1 MTQFDT
7 MLDRRGSDCKK
18 WDSMLPL
25 FGREDLMPF
34 WIADT
39 DFPILP
45 EIIDAL
51 SGRTTYAQSMGYTS
65 PSEGYYANIQRWFG
79 ERQHLQ
85 LEKGQILPVPGVVC
99 GLWVAINCLTE
110 VGDGVVINSPV
121 YPPFFHVV
129 ENLNRKL
136 MDVPLM
142 REGTSYSFDFDKLEE
157 AFQQGAKMFVLC
169 SPHNPVGR
177 VWTKAELER
186 VVTLCRQYQVLL
198 VSDEIHSDIIFG
210 DNIHTPMLNLD
221 EDAVIITAPS
231 KTFNIA
237 GLKSSMIFAKNA
249 ETLKKLRDGLNGM
262 HLYTGLYGLLATS
275 AAYQHGGQ
283 WADEQNVYLQETAK
297 AVVDYLQQNLPQ
309 VKAYVPESTYL
320 MWLDFSDLGLSE
332 AELKDTLIN
341 KAKIAL
347 NAGSEYGSDYSQ
359 FARFNIGAPRAY
371 VMEGVRRMVEA
382 FQSI

>member
-18 WDSMLPL
+18 WDSMRPL

-51 SGRTTYAQSMGYTS
+51 SGRSTHAQSMGYTS
-65 PSEGYYANIQRWFG
+65 PSEGYYANIQHWFA

-85 LEKGQILPVPGVVC
+85 LERQQILPVPGVVC
-99 GLWVAINCLTE
+99 GLWVAIHCLTQ
-110 VGDGVVINSPV
+110 VGDSVVINSPV

-136 MDVPLM
+136 MDVPLL

-177 VWTKAELER
+177 VWTAEELQR
-186 VVTLCRQYQVLL
+186 VVTLCKQYGIQI
-198 VSDEIHSDIIFG
+198 VSDEIHSDLIFG

-237 GLKSSMIFAKNA
+237 GVKSSMIFAKHP
-249 ETLKKLRDGLNGM
+249 ETLKKLGDGLNGM

-275 AAYQHGGQ
+275 AAYQHGNQ
-283 WADEQNVYLQETAK
+283 WADQQNVYLEETAK
-297 AVVDYLQQNLPQ
+297 SVVDYLQQNLPQ

-341 KAKIAL
+341 KAKVAL

-371 VMEGVRRMVEA
+371 IMEGLHRMVEA
-382 FQSI
+382 FQ